1 VTQKSASTAMCLQT
15 TTTSFRAHTSQRVT
29 CLAGMPQE
37 VVTDVGQH
45 SVSAALVAE
54 SEEYNTER
62 VLSASVSNDLARQFN
77 WNGKKNKGLCLKG
90 KCLSES

>member
-1 VTQKSASTAMCLQT
+1 MCLQT
-15 TTTSFRAHTSQRVT
+15 MTTSFRAYTSQRVT

-45 SVSAALVAE
+45 SVSAAIVAE

-62 VLSASVSNDLARQFN
+62 VLSASVKS
-77 WNGKKNKGLCLKG
+77 
-90 KCLSES
+90 